1 MLQSTGHR
9 VGYDLTTEQQASV
22 VLELRTFRC
31 TRYRFKKGRRNRDQ
45 ISNICWIIEKAREL
59 QKISTSD
66 SLTMQKQLTL

>member
-22 VLELRTFRC
+22 VFELRPFRC
-31 TRYRFKKGRRNRDQ
+31 TRYRFKKGRQNRDQ

-66 SLTMQKQLTL
+66 SLTVQKQLTL